1 MPAKVFSAA
10 TIGLDCEIIE
20 VEVDLLPSGISR
32 FTVVGLGDTA
42 VQESRERVR
51 SAVKNSGF
59 FFHPQRITVNLAP
72 ADLPKAGPSFD
83 FPIAAGILASSQ
95 QVRIPDLEKTILIGE
110 LALDGKMRSVAGV
123 LPIVM
128 QAKNRGFTNFFIP
141 AANARE
147 AAIIEEVQIFPVA
160 SLLEFARHCS
170 GESKISPL
178 PLLDPREIV
187 EEEDYKVDLAYVRG
201 QEHAKRA
208 LTVAAAGSHNLLFS
222 GPPGS
227 GKTMLARAFRTI
239 LPKMSL
245 AETLDV
251 TKIYSVGGLL
261 PAGESLVTTRP
272 FRAVHHT
279 ASAVSIVGGGNK
291 IGPGEISL
299 AHKGVLFLDEIAEFP
314 TQVLEVLRQPLEDG
328 QITISRAAGT
338 VKFPARFTLIAA
350 MNPCPCGFSTD
361 AEQACRCSPREIER
375 YQKKLSGPLLDRIDL
390 HIDVPRVKFEKLDAP
405 AEGNESSASIRLRVQ
420 SARDRQTERFRKL
433 KIHAN
438 SEMSSEQTKE
448 FCEVDQKTK
457 DLLRQA
463 VSHFQLSARAYY
475 RILKLARTI
484 ADLEGVEKIVTN
496 HVAEA
501 LQYRPKVGGG

>member
-1 MPAKVFSAA
+1 MPAKIFSAA
-10 TIGLDCEIIE
+10 TVGLECEIIE
-20 VEVDLLPSGISR
+20 VEVDLLPSGLAKFI
-32 FTVVGLGDTA
+32 VVGLGDTA

-51 SAVKNSGF
+51 SAVKNADF
-59 FFHPQRITVNLAP
+59 FFHNQRITVNLAP

-83 FPIAAGILASSQ
+83 FPIAVGILAASKQ
-95 QVRIPDLEKTILIGE
+95 IIVPDSEKTILIGE
-110 LALDGKMRSVAGV
+110 LALDGKTRPVAGI

-128 QAKNRGFTNFFIP
+128 QAKERGFTNFFVP

-147 AAIIEEVQIFPVA
+147 AAIIEGINIFPVKNI
-160 SLLEFARHCS
+160 LEFARHCS
-170 GESKISPL
+170 GQEKIQSL
-178 PLLDPREIV
+178 PPLDPSEITT
-187 EEEDYKVDLAYVRG
+187 EEECKVDLAHVRG

-208 LTVAAAGSHNLLFS
+208 LTVAAAGSHNILFS

-239 LPKMSL
+239 LPRMSL
-245 AETLDV
+245 AETLEV

-261 PAGESLVTTRP
+261 PAGSSLLSSRP
-272 FRAVHHT
+272 FRSVHHT

-328 QITISRAAGT
+328 VITISRAAGT

-361 AEQACRCSPREIER
+361 TEQACRCSPNEIER

-390 HIDVPRVKFEKLDAP
+390 HIEVPRVKFEKLDAP
-405 AEGNESSASIRLRVQ
+405 SEGNESSAEVRARVQ
-420 SARDRQTERFRKL
+420 AARDLQAKRFQNI

-438 SEMSSEQTKE
+438 SEMSSEQTKK
-448 FCEVDQKTK
+448 FCELDQKTK
-457 DLLRQA
+457 DLLQQA

-475 RILKLARTI
+475 RMLKLARTI
-484 ADLEGVEKIVTN
+484 ADLAGQEKISTN

-501 LQYRPKVGGG
+501 LQYRPKVG

>member
-1 MPAKVFSAA
+1 MPAKIFSAA

-20 VEVDLLPSGISR
+20 VEVDLLSGLSK
-32 FTVVGLGDTA
+32 FLVVGLGDTA

-51 SAVKNSGF
+51 SAIKNSGF
-59 FFHPQRITVNLAP
+59 FFHTQRFTVHLAP
-72 ADLPKAGPSFD
+72 ADLPLRGPSFD
-83 FPIAAGILASSQ
+83 FPIAAGILLASKQ
-95 QVRIPDLEKTILIGE
+95 IRISDFDKTILIGE
-110 LALDGKMRSVAGV
+110 LALDGKMRGVAGI

-128 QAKNRGFTNFFIP
+128 QAKKRGFQKFFVP
-141 AANARE
+141 AENARE
-147 AAIIEEVQIFPVA
+147 AAIIEGVQIFPVEN
-160 SLLEFARHCS
+160 LLEFARHVS
-170 GESKISPL
+170 NEKIIQPL
-178 PLLDPREIV
+178 PKLEISELLADEN
-187 EEEDYKVDLAYVRG
+187 YGVDLAHVRG

-208 LTVAAAGSHNLLFS
+208 LIVAAAGSHNVLFS

-245 AETLDV
+245 EETLEV
-251 TKIYSVGGLL
+251 SKIYSVAGLL
-261 PAGESLVTTRP
+261 PVDEPLLTTRP

-328 QITISRAAGT
+328 VITISRAAGT

-350 MNPCPCGFSTD
+350 MNPCPCGFATD
-361 AEQACRCSPREIER
+361 PEHACRCSSREIER

-390 HIDVPRVKFEKLDAP
+390 HVDVPRVKFEKLDAP
-405 AEGNESSASIRLRVQ
+405 SDAESSASIRAKVQ
-420 SARDRQTERFRKL
+420 AARDLQAVRFSKL
-433 KIHAN
+433 KVHAN
-438 SEMSSEQTKE
+438 SEMSSEQTKK
-448 FCEVDQKTK
+448 FCEVDIATK
-457 DLLRQA
+457 KLLEQA
-463 VSHFQLSARAYY
+463 VAHFRLSARAYY

-484 ADLEGVEKIVTN
+484 ADLENSDSLKTN

-501 LQYRPKVGGG
+501 LQYRPKIGEN